1 MIAWR
6 RVTETMLESDDRVF
20 QISRTPV
27 PVGGSHIYR
36 LWRRVT
42 NDVLLALTA
51 LDEPESRAQAV
62 ASCKE
67 KAEDLADGD

>member
-1 MIAWR
+1 MIRWR
-6 RVTETMLESDDRVF
+6 RATETMLESEDRVF

-36 LWRRVT
+36 LWRRAT
-42 NDVLLALTA
+42 NEVLLALTA
-51 LDEPESRAQAV
+51 LDEPDSRAQAV
-62 ASCKE
+62 AACKQ